1 MKKKIQKILP
11 ILVFSS
17 SIFFNL
23 AAVVEPNYIKKE
35 QWDSEYVPV
44 NNRVQVEQEYDVDID
59 LKNSN
64 KSWEIEIYANS
75 GHYNPGV
82 LSNKQKTVIQ
92 LDSHWF
98 NRKEY
103 YTIPIEYAYG
113 DQFEYL
119 TQREIKI
126 EDGIYDSTKT
136 NEINYNNFVHKFND
150 INFNKSIHEDTF
162 FSLLGVYIQSSDY
175 SKKYDIFYKGVK
187 DKLINFF
194 ASLKNSKNENW
205 KLNNFRLHNFQLN
218 FQYTVKNSKITKIK
232 TIASADYSAQE
243 EVISK
248 NEKIDKLNKY
258 LANISNSFEAHFNN
272 KFSIPTDTGPEKGI
286 NNPEPEGQN
295 SSNIEL
301 KSNKT
306 YFHNLVNKWFDKV
319 KTQND
324 NNYNAV
330 FWYSFNSVGD
340 PYKAFIK
347 FRHPL
352 DNQIWQYELSNNM
365 KVEWLPTEYLRN
377 KEFAD
382 RLKFIP
388 SQIYKYSDSYRG
400 LYRELGQKKDITE
413 QDEEA
418 KKLKEESL
426 KQQSENNKNS
436 TYGGKFEFLGDVGV
450 QFAGN
455 KEESEIMYIN
465 DKPVDVLNSNFSTIL
480 EDLRLED
487 KEKGGINTYKIEIKK
502 FKRDNNSK
510 ENKEVEKTY
519 RVDVVVK
526 SIVSVLDG
534 KWFAWDPEK
543 NKDQK
548 QLISPIMLDSD
559 GKEVKDSDNNP
570 IQNPN
575 YDPNID
581 PQTGTKKQLIWVN
594 SESNLFD
601 NSIFYPDSSL
611 SQKGFIAEAS
621 VVGKGVNLVFA
632 KNFEK
637 DQALIKRYAIDRNQ
651 RNKFTL
657 ANNITYFSSSLGSSQ
672 GEEINIYNNQ
682 NNYFS
687 KEGMWLYRT
696 GFKESDSKNKGQNGF
711 KIFLVGDNDNK
722 KLFTDLVDNSAFIPF
737 WASPAGQNLST
748 YLRIIRKF
756 SQEKINKLPYEAI
769 MSYWKSYINYKL
781 DQGEI
786 IDPVQAELEKK
797 LDKSLEEY
805 LKKNEI
811 DINQKINLD
820 LDIGN
825 LANVLSDNQK
835 KALNFDTN
843 SNKIKAEFE
852 LKSNQNNKYIFEL
865 TKSQDL
871 NLNKSFQF
879 LGLKPDSIV
888 KKEKKGKTEIDLKE
902 NIEKGIEQLLKEN
915 PNASQRELQDLIS
928 NNLSS
933 WINNPNIYSIFKSKD
948 NSKFEFEF
956 GSFDKNLYLN
966 KNKFEFNLN
975 SLQEKAKRNQN
986 IFDQLP
992 KKIINLKGINNP
1004 EKALEYIKSQI
1015 KDLSKNKLIFN
1026 KNFKFSSTD
1035 SLLKNIQI
1043 FRPQKGNPNNL
1054 DLANSIK
1061 LGLEG
1066 INLPGFEKLKIVN
1079 VVPNSN
1085 LPNIKDLSS
1094 INLGTI
1100 KINGK
1105 TDEEI
1110 ASQLFNNLNFE
1121 LGKYNLNLQDYFK
1134 DLDFNSFLEKFRT
1147 NKLSEFKLEPSN
1159 FLTNGVL
1166 NFKVDNSALDSTFGK
1181 GFQFDSNSS
1190 NIESSDSKLWIIP
1203 IVLISIISLGIGG
1216 IFFYRRKIKRYNS

>member
-1 MKKKIQKILP
+1 
-11 ILVFSS
+11 
-17 SIFFNL
+17 
-23 AAVVEPNYIKKE
+23 
-35 QWDSEYVPV
+35 
-44 NNRVQVEQEYDVDID
+44 
-59 LKNSN
+59 
-64 KSWEIEIYANS
+64 
-75 GHYNPGV
+75 
-82 LSNKQKTVIQ
+82 
-92 LDSHWF
+92 
-98 NRKEY
+98 
-103 YTIPIEYAYG
+103 
-113 DQFEYL
+113 
-119 TQREIKI
+119 
-126 EDGIYDSTKT
+126 
-136 NEINYNNFVHKFND
+136 
-150 INFNKSIHEDTF
+150 
-162 FSLLGVYIQSSDY
+162 
-175 SKKYDIFYKGVK
+175 
-187 DKLINFF
+187 
-194 ASLKNSKNENW
+194 
-205 KLNNFRLHNFQLN
+205 
-218 FQYTVKNSKITKIK
+218 
-232 TIASADYSAQE
+232 
-243 EVISK
+243 
-248 NEKIDKLNKY
+248 
-258 LANISNSFEAHFNN
+258 
-272 KFSIPTDTGPEKGI
+272 
-286 NNPEPEGQN
+286 
-295 SSNIEL
+295 
-301 KSNKT
+301 
-306 YFHNLVNKWFDKV
+306 
-319 KTQND
+319 
-324 NNYNAV
+324 
-330 FWYSFNSVGD
+330 
-340 PYKAFIK
+340 
-347 FRHPL
+347 
-352 DNQIWQYELSNNM
+352 
-365 KVEWLPTEYLRN
+365 
-377 KEFAD
+377 
-382 RLKFIP
+382 
-388 SQIYKYSDSYRG
+388 
-400 LYRELGQKKDITE
+400 
-413 QDEEA
+413 
-418 KKLKEESL
+418 
-426 KQQSENNKNS
+426 
-436 TYGGKFEFLGDVGV
+436 
-450 QFAGN
+450 
-455 KEESEIMYIN
+455 
-465 DKPVDVLNSNFSTIL
+465 
-480 EDLRLED
+480 
-487 KEKGGINTYKIEIKK
+487 
-502 FKRDNNSK
+502 
-510 ENKEVEKTY
+510 
-519 RVDVVVK
+519 
-526 SIVSVLDG
+526 
-534 KWFAWDPEK
+534 
-543 NKDQK
+543 
-548 QLISPIMLDSD
+548 
-559 GKEVKDSDNNP
+559 
-570 IQNPN
+570 
-575 YDPNID
+575 
-581 PQTGTKKQLIWVN
+581 
-594 SESNLFD
+594 
-601 NSIFYPDSSL
+601 
-611 SQKGFIAEAS
+611 
-621 VVGKGVNLVFA
+621 
-632 KNFEK
+632 
-637 DQALIKRYAIDRNQ
+637 
-651 RNKFTL
+651 
-657 ANNITYFSSSLGSSQ
+657 
-672 GEEINIYNNQ
+672 
-682 NNYFS
+682 
-687 KEGMWLYRT
+687 
-696 GFKESDSKNKGQNGF
+696 
-711 KIFLVGDNDNK
+711 
-722 KLFTDLVDNSAFIPF
+722 
-737 WASPAGQNLST
+737 
-748 YLRIIRKF
+748 
-756 SQEKINKLPYEAI
+756 

-915 PNASQRELQDLIS
+915 PNASQKELRDLIS

-1121 LGKYNLNLQDYFK
+1121 LAKYNLNLQDYFK